1 MTQTPTDQGRET
13 ARVSPRDHPHTHTQL
28 QTYAHTDTHRRQPH
42 TNTHTN
48 THIHTLVVVVN
59 VKHEVDV
66 VVALWM
72 PFQVDGELVREIAV
86 NNDQAAMQNS

>member
-28 QTYAHTDTHRRQPH
+28 QTYAHTDTHRRQP
-42 TNTHTN
+42 HTN